1 VVDEKTRQYQRE
13 HYLKNREKISEAK
26 KDRYKA
32 DPSYRKSAQKRALER
47 YHATRE
53 GKQRGKRGYNHPKV
67 ANVGGADV
75 IVHSVK
81 AFADKVGRNV
91 QTIRSWEEKK
101 VIPPP
106 TFTDA
111 RNRRWYSDSHIERTA
126 RAVQKFEATGALS
139 LSVLLKLVER
149 EFK

>member
-1 VVDEKTRQYQRE
+1 MVDTKNKQYQRE
-13 HYLKNREKISEAK
+13 HYLKNRDKISEAK
-26 KDRYKA
+26 KERYRT
-32 DPSYRKSAQKRALER
+32 DPNYRKSAQKRALER

-67 ANVGGADV
+67 AHVDGQDV

-81 AFADKVGRNV
+81 AFADQANRNV
-91 QTIRSWEEKK
+91 QTIRSWEEKR

-111 RNRRWYSDSHIERTA
+111 RNRRWYSDAHIARVV
-126 RAVQKFEATGALS
+126 RAVSKFEATGALS
-139 LSVLLKLVER
+139 LDVLKKLVER